1 MLWLIIEISIAMYRG
16 KEEVLL
22 RPALDGDG
30 RQRNVQAQAGSRVAP
45 WPPSLLFGGVWIG
58 SALHAVTSIILCLS
72 WGVLRFLP
80 PASCLRHAHDRSDG
94 CCSISYVSWDFT

>member
-1 MLWLIIEISIAMYRG
+1 MGQVEIGSQVLHESMLPKCVTDGTNSIMHVTLDVMRLIDADVLVMKIRIAMYRG

-45 WPPSLLFGGVWIG
+45 
-58 SALHAVTSIILCLS
+58 
-72 WGVLRFLP
+72 
-80 PASCLRHAHDRSDG
+80 
-94 CCSISYVSWDFT
+94 

>member
-1 MLWLIIEISIAMYRG
+1 MHNTLDVMCSIHVDVVVMKFSIAMYRG

-45 WPPSLLFGGVWIG
+45 
-58 SALHAVTSIILCLS
+58 
-72 WGVLRFLP
+72 
-80 PASCLRHAHDRSDG
+80 
-94 CCSISYVSWDFT
+94 